1 MKGRI
6 LFACIASAMVGLAL
20 GAPLLAGSHPLAALA
35 LRDFFSGLCHQNTA
49 RSFFIDQSPAA
60 VCVRCLG
67 IYCGIAMGAWL
78 SVFSAAKLHIDQ
90 VLAKRIFLGALLLN
104 GIDAA
109 AETLHLHGNL
119 PLPRFLL
126 GASLG
131 LAAGVLL
138 SAHQRVSRSAS
149 RQVSIEGR

>member
-6 LFACIASAMVGLAL
+6 LFACIASAMVGIAL
-20 GAPLLAGSHPLAALA
+20 GAPLLTGSHPLAALA
-35 LRDFFSGLCHQNTA
+35 LRDFFSGLCHQNPT

-78 SVFSAAKLHIDQ
+78 SAALFTRVTIQ
-90 VLAKRIFLGALLLN
+90 QTLARRIFMGALLLN

-138 SAHQRVSRSAS
+138 SASQQVGESANHFAALT
-149 RQVSIEGR
+149 R